1 MGMEYVGIIILFAA
15 IFIFIYGFL
24 YYISYEKIMISN
36 RLLQIKNLNNSYMEE
51 NGTENHLFTGR
62 LFREIYSSLCHFL
75 MKATPGYKLDALT
88 RKLEKAGILKHC
100 SVQNWIYKEI
110 MIMIISSALICML
123 TYAISRSAIKTLFM
137 AIIFTILVKVCIR
150 FYITK
155 KIEIRRRNILKDL
168 PYTLDLI
175 TVSVEAGTSFDGAMA
190 RVITNI
196 SGDICDEFA
205 KCLKEIKMGIQR
217 KIALR
222 NMSERCEVP
231 ELTTFVN
238 SLIQA
243 DELGVSLGRV
253 LRIESANL
261 REARKQRAREK
272 AMKAP
277 VKMLFPLIFFIFPS
291 IFIIILGPSLIKI
304 FSAFK

>member
-1 MGMEYVGIIILFAA
+1 MIN
-15 IFIFIYGFL
+15 
-24 YYISYEKIMISN
+24 YEKIMINN
-36 RLLQIKNLNNSYMEE
+36 RLLQIKNLNNSCTEE
-51 NGTENHLFTGR
+51 NETENHLLTGK
-62 LFREIYSSLCHFL
+62 LFREIYSTLCHVL
-75 MKATPGYKLDALT
+75 LKATPSYKLDALT

-100 SVQNWIYKEI
+100 SVQNWIYKEV
-110 MIMIISSALICML
+110 MIMLTSSALICIL
-123 TYAISRSAIKTLFM
+123 IYAISGSVIKTLIM
-137 AIIFTILVKVCIR
+137 ATVFILFVKVCMR
-150 FYITK
+150 FYIAK
-155 KIEIRRRNILKDL
+155 KIEIRKRNILKNL

-175 TVSVEAGTSFDGAMA
+175 TVSVEAGASFDGAMA
-190 RVITNI
+190 RVIINI

-231 ELTTFVN
+231 ELTTFIN

-243 DELGVSLGRV
+243 DELGVSLGKV
-253 LRIESANL
+253 LRIESSNL
-261 REARKQRAREK
+261 REIRKQKAREK

-304 FSAFK
+304 FSEFK